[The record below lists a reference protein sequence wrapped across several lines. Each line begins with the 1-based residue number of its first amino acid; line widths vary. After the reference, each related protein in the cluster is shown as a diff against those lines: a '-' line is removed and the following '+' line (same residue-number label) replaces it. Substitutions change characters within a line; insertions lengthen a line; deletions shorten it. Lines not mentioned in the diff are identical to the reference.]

1 MTEAALIIGLVLLA
15 VLVGSLTPVFYQAVQ
30 TLKSIRQF
38 ADTTAPRLEQ
48 ALREVT
54 ETTARLNRIG
64 STVEAEGERL
74 KPLIDSAASL
84 GQTLHGLKRSLQ
96 TAGTILTALGPALVA
111 GLGAFVAKRARS
123 SDGGPEEEEDGEAE
137 SPAESAP
144 GDADRS
150 FSATP
155 AAEEHHDGH

>member
-1 MTEAALIIGLVLLA
+1 MTEAAVIIGLVLLA
-15 VLVGSLTPVFYQAVQ
+15 VLVGALLPVFYQAVQ

-48 ALREVT
+48 ALREFS

-64 STVEAEGERL
+64 SAVEVEGERL

-96 TAGTILTALGPALVA
+96 SAGTIFSALGPALLA
-111 GLGAFVAKRARS
+111 GLSAFVSMRGRS
-123 SDGGPEEEEDGEAE
+123 RDGGVGEDEGEPEEVKD
-137 SPAESAP
+137 PAP
-144 GDADRS
+144 ADDSRS
-150 FSATP
+150 FSARP
-155 AAEEHHDGH
+155 AAEEPHDGH